1 MSKYSLCQV
10 VQALREH
17 HGLLSLAADAL
28 GCSRQ
33 TLYNYVQRH
42 SVVAEVLA
50 EERERFIDL
59 AERGLYDHLQ
69 AQSPWAISLTLKTLG
84 RQRGYV
90 DPTMTRRVG
99 VPAQETDVQEW
110 LQIQYTLLRTLEHFP
125 EARLAVVEALKA
137 LEPHESNNGHY
148 QGA

>member
-1 MSKYSLCQV
+1 MSKYAVCQV

-69 AQSPWAISLTLKTLG
+69 ERSPWAISLTLKTLG

-90 DPTMTRRVG
+90 DPTMMRRVG
-99 VPAQETDVQEW
+99 ISAQETDGQEW
-110 LQIQYTLLRTLEHFP
+110 SRIQYTLLRALEHFP

-137 LEPHESNNGHY
+137 LEPYASHNGHD